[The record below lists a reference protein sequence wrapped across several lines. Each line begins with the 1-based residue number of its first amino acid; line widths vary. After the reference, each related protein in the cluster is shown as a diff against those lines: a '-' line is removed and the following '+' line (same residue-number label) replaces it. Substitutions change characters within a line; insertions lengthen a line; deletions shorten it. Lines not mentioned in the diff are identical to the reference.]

1 MPRRNNGL
9 ASRGRNGGRAMRS
22 RYNPGMLETLL
33 RPRYLLPIEPDNVV
47 REGAAVVVR
56 EGRIAAVD
64 DAAELAARFPEA
76 APLHLDSHVLLPGLV
91 NAHGHFAMTLL
102 RGLGESQSLEAWLKE
117 TMWPLEARWLS
128 PEFVAD
134 GAALAFVEMI
144 ASGTTCASDMYWF
157 PEVVADAAA
166 KAGLRVQIA
175 FPVAGI
181 ENVWTQSEDECVS
194 RGLELHD
201 AFRGS
206 ELVRVA
212 FGPHSAYVVDRGAL
226 QRVQMLADEI
236 DAGIQIHLHEDAG
249 EVAEARRRTGD
260 TWVRLL
266 DSIGML
272 TPALQAVHMT
282 QLDDDEIE
290 RVARGGAHVVHCPS
304 SNLKLASGVCR
315 VGDLKAAGVNVALG
329 SDGAAS
335 NNCLDLF
342 SEMRTAALLWK
353 WSAGDAGAASAATM
367 LRMATLDGARALGL
381 GDEIGSLLPGKAADL
396 IAVDLKRPAMQ
407 PAHDPQ
413 AQLVHSPAG
422 SCVSHVW
429 VGGRCLY
436 ENGAFQTL
444 DAERVVA
451 RAAEWTQRIAQ

>member
-1 MPRRNNGL
+1 M
-9 ASRGRNGGRAMRS
+9 AKRS

-33 RPRYLLPIEPDNVV
+33 RPRYLLPIEPDNIV

-56 EGRIAAVD
+56 GGRIAAVGE
-64 DAAELAARFPEA
+64 AAELAARFPQA
-76 APLHLDSHVLLPGLV
+76 APRHLDSHVLLPGLV

-134 GAALAFVEMI
+134 GAALALVEMI

-157 PEVVADAAA
+157 PEVVADAAS

-181 ENVWTQSEDECVS
+181 ENVWTQSEAECVS

-201 AFRGS
+201 AFRDS

-212 FGPHSAYVVDRGAL
+212 FGPHSAYVVDRAAL
-226 QRVQMLADEI
+226 QRVQVLADEI

-315 VGDLKAAGVNVALG
+315 VADLKAAGVNVALG

-381 GDEIGSLLPGKAADL
+381 GDEIGSLVPGKAADL

-436 ENGAFQTL
+436 EHGAFQTL

-451 RAAEWTQRIAQ
+451 RAAEWTQKIGQ

>member
-1 MPRRNNGL
+1 MS
-9 ASRGRNGGRAMRS
+9 A
-22 RYNPGMLETLL
+22 TLL
-33 RPRYLLPIEPDNVV
+33 QPRYLLPIEPENVV
-47 REGAAVVVR
+47 CEGMAVAVR
-56 EGRIAAVD
+56 EGRIAAVGP
-64 DAAELAARFPEA
+64 AAELAGRFPDAERVA
-76 APLHLDSHVLLPGLV
+76 LDSHVLLPGLV

-117 TMWPLEARWLS
+117 TMWPLEARWVS

-134 GAALAFVEMI
+134 GAALALAEMI

-157 PEVVADAAA
+157 PEVVAQAASE
-166 KAGLRVQIA
+166 AGFRAQIA

-181 ENVWTQSEDECVS
+181 ENVWTHSEDECMS
-194 RGLELHD
+194 KGLELHD
-201 AFRGS
+201 AYRDS

-212 FGPHSAYVVDRGAL
+212 FGPHSAYVVNRAAL
-226 QRVQMLADEI
+226 QRVQVLADEI
-236 DAGIQIHLHEDAG
+236 DAGIHIHLHEDAG

-266 DSIGML
+266 DTLGML

-315 VGDLKAAGVNVALG
+315 VADLKAAGVNVAIG

-342 SEMRTAALLWK
+342 SELRTAALLWK
-353 WSAGDAGAASAATM
+353 WSAGDAGAASAADM
-367 LRMATLDGARALGL
+367 LKMATLDGARALGL
-381 GDEIGSLLPGKAADL
+381 GDEIGSVLPGKAADL
-396 IAVDLKRPAMQ
+396 VAVDLRHPAMR
-407 PAHDPQ
+407 PWHDLH
-413 AQLVHSPAG
+413 AQLVHTQAG
-422 SCVSHVW
+422 HCVSHVW
-429 VGGRCLY
+429 VAGRCLY
-436 ENGAFQTL
+436 EEGRFHTL
-444 DAERVVA
+444 DVERA
-451 RAAEWTQRIAQ
+451 LAQATLWTERIAQ

>member
-1 MPRRNNGL
+1 MKD
-9 ASRGRNGGRAMRS
+9 A
-22 RYNPGMLETLL
+22 LL
-33 RPRYLLPIEPDNVV
+33 QPRYLLPIEPENVV
-47 REGAAVVVR
+47 CEGMAVAVR
-56 EGRIAAVD
+56 EGRIAAVGP
-64 DAAELAARFPEA
+64 AGELAGRFPEA
-76 APLHLDSHVLLPGLV
+76 ERVTLDSHVLMPGLV

-117 TMWPLEARWLS
+117 TMWPLEARWVS

-134 GAALAFVEMI
+134 GAGLALVEMI

-157 PEVVADAAA
+157 PEVVAQAASE
-166 KAGLRVQIA
+166 AGFRAQVA

-181 ENVWTQSEDECVS
+181 ENVWTHSEEECVS
-194 RGLELHD
+194 KGLELHD
-201 AFRGS
+201 AYRDS

-212 FGPHSAYVVDRGAL
+212 FGPHSAYVVDRAAL
-226 QRVQMLADEI
+226 QRVQVLADEI

-266 DSIGML
+266 DDIGML

-304 SNLKLASGVCR
+304 SNLKLASGLCR
-315 VGDLKAAGVNVALG
+315 VADLKAAGVNVALG

-342 SEMRTAALLWK
+342 SELRTAALLWK
-353 WSAGDAGAASAATM
+353 WSAGDAGAASAAEM
-367 LRMATLDGARALGL
+367 LKMATLDGARALGL
-381 GDEIGSLLPGKAADL
+381 GDEIGSVLPGKAADL
-396 IAVDLKRPAMQ
+396 IAVDLASPAMQ
-407 PAHDPQ
+407 PLHDPR
-413 AQLVHSPAG
+413 AQLVHAQAG
-422 SCVSHVW
+422 HCVSHVW

-436 ENGAFQTL
+436 QEGRFHTL
-444 DAERVVA
+444 DVERVMA
-451 RAAEWTQRIAQ
+451 QAAQWTRRIAQ